1 MLPVLTA
8 EESARVDAASSVP
21 MSVLMRR
28 AGVAAAHVAITEFGV
43 GYGTR
48 VVVLAGPGN
57 NGGDAYVVASVL
69 ARRGAA
75 VSLVPYGIP
84 HSEAALHHAQR
95 AAGIPRI
102 VAGAPDLVI
111 DGVFGAGSRPGVPDD
126 VRRWNDTSAPILALD
141 LPSGLAADTG
151 EAGEGTIRA
160 DMTIAFHTLKP
171 GHLLGDGP
179 DYCGRLRVVDIG
191 LTGGKPAYRLA
202 EQEDAARPERPR
214 RSHKWSAGSVLVIG
228 GSEGMV
234 GAAVMAARSALAFGA
249 GAVGVATPDPRL
261 AQQLAPEL
269 LAYSIDDI
277 PARYGVWVVGP
288 GLGSGRRDLVSHAHD
303 LVSPTVIDA
312 DALGPDSLRAQHPD
326 VVLTPHEG
334 ELRRMGGAD
343 TAATLLRKGNPTII
357 EAAGVP
363 WIIDTG
369 GPELATIG
377 TGDVLAGM
385 IGALLARGLDGPGAA
400 RSAAYWHGVA
410 GRTLRQ
416 RVGSVTADALVA
428 EVGRHAWAGP

>member
-8 EESARVDAASSVP
+8 EESARVDAASPVS

-28 AGVAAAHVAITEFGV
+28 AGVAAAHVAVTEYGV

-75 VSLVPYGIP
+75 VSLLSFGRPV
-84 HSEAALHHAQR
+84 SDDAQHHARR
-95 AAGIPRI
+95 AAGVSRI
-102 VAGAPDLVI
+102 VGETPDLVI
-111 DGVFGAGSRPGVPDD
+111 DGVFGAGSRPGVPDE
-126 VRRWNDTSAPILALD
+126 VARWNDTDAPMLALD

-160 DMTIAFHTLKP
+160 DTTVAFHTLKP

-179 DYCGRLRVVDIG
+179 DFCGTVRVVDIG
-191 LTGGKPAYRLA
+191 LTGGDPAYRLV
-202 EQEDAARPERPR
+202 EQEDAALPSRSR
-214 RSHKWSAGSVLVIG
+214 RAHKWSAGSVLVVG
-228 GSEGMV
+228 GSEGLV
-234 GAAVMAARSALAFGA
+234 GAAVMAARASLAFGA

-261 AQQLAPEL
+261 AQQLAPEI
-269 LAYSIDDI
+269 LAYSIDDL
-277 PARYGVWVVGP
+277 PGRFDVWVVGP
-288 GLGSGRRDLVSHAHD
+288 GLGSGRRDLVAHAHD
-303 LVSPTVIDA
+303 RSAPTVIDA
-312 DALGPDSLRAQHPD
+312 DALGPGSLRARHPEI
-326 VVLTPHEG
+326 VLTPHEG
-334 ELRRMGGAD
+334 ELRKMGGTD
-343 TAATLLRKGNPTII
+343 TSATLLRKGSPTII
-357 EAAGVP
+357 QGRGVP
-363 WIIDTG
+363 WIVDTG

-377 TGDVLAGM
+377 TGDVLSGM

-410 GRTLRQ
+410 GRRLLEAA
-416 RVGSVTADALVA
+416 GHVTADALVT
-428 EVGRHAWAGP
+428 EVGRYAWSHA

>member
-8 EESARVDAASSVP
+8 EESARVDAASPIP

-28 AGVAAAHVAITEFGV
+28 AGVAAAHVAVTEFGV

-75 VSLVPYGIP
+75 VSLVPFGIP
-84 HSEAALHHAQR
+84 GSSAALHHAQR
-95 AAGIPRI
+95 AAGVSRL
-102 VAGAPDLVI
+102 VGEAPDLII

-126 VRRWNDTSAPILALD
+126 VRRWNDAAAPILALD

-160 DMTIAFHTLKP
+160 EMTVAFHTLKP

-179 DYCGRLRVVDIG
+179 DYCGQVRVVDIG
-191 LTGGKPAYRLA
+191 LTGGEPAYRLA
-202 EQEDAARPERPR
+202 ETEDAARPDRPR

-228 GSEGMV
+228 GTQGMV

-249 GAVGVATPDPRL
+249 GAVGVATPDPGL
-261 AQQLAPEL
+261 AQQLAPEI

-277 PARYGVWVVGP
+277 PARYEVWVVGP
-288 GLGSGRRDLVSHAHD
+288 GLGTGRADLVSHAHD
-303 LVSPTVIDA
+303 RRGPTVIDA
-312 DALGPDSLRAQHPD
+312 DALGPGSLRAQHPD

-334 ELRRMGGAD
+334 ELRRMGGTD

-357 EAAGVP
+357 EASGVP
-363 WIIDTG
+363 WIVDTG

-385 IGALLARGLDGPGAA
+385 IGALLSRGLGGPGAA
-400 RSAAYWHGVA
+400 RSAAYWHGIA
-410 GRTLRQ
+410 GRALL
-416 RVGSVTADALVA
+416 GKAGNVTADALVA
-428 EVGRHAWAGP
+428 EVGHHAWARS

>member
-8 EESARVDAASSVP
+8 EESARIDAASPVP
-21 MSVLMRR
+21 MTVLMRR
-28 AGVAAAHVAITEFGV
+28 AGVAAAHVAVTEYGV

-84 HSEAALHHAQR
+84 GSAASLHHAQR
-95 AAGIPRI
+95 ASGVSRLIRD
-102 VAGAPDLVI
+102 APDLVI

-126 VRRWNDTSAPILALD
+126 VSRWNETDAPILALD

-160 DMTIAFHTLKP
+160 DTTVAFHTLKP

-179 DYCGRLRVVDIG
+179 DHCGRVQVVDIG
-191 LTGGKPAYRLA
+191 LSGGEPAYRLVTR
-202 EQEDAARPERPR
+202 EDAPRPDRPR

-249 GAVGVATPDPRL
+249 GAVGVATPDPGL
-261 AQQLAPEL
+261 AQQLAPEI
-269 LAYSIDDI
+269 LAYPIDDL

-288 GLGSGRRDLVSHAHD
+288 GLGAGRSDLVAHAHD
-303 LVSPTVIDA
+303 RLAPTVIDA
-312 DALGPDSLRAQHPD
+312 DALGPDSRRARHTD
-326 VVLTPHEG
+326 IVLTPHAG
-334 ELRRMGGAD
+334 ELKKMGGTE

-357 EAAGVP
+357 EDSDAP
-363 WIIDTG
+363 WIVDTG

-385 IGALLARGLDGPGAA
+385 IGALLARGLDGPAAA

-410 GRTLRQ
+410 GRSLQ
-416 RVGSVTADALVA
+416 QNAGYVTADALVA
-428 EVGRHAWAGP
+428 EAGRFAWAGS